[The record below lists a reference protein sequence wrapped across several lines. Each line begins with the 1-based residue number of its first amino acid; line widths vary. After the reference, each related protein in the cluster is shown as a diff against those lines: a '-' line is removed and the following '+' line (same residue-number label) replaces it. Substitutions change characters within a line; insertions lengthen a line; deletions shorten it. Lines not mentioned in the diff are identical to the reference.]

1 MDATDEGGTDEDPPL
16 PFYPYLKHPH
26 HPRMHITPRRESTP
40 DAHHPQMRIT
50 PRCAS
55 TLDAGYPR
63 MRITPVWSGLV
74 WSGLVWSGL
83 VWSGLVWSGH
93 MLSENMWFLWFKTS
107 LSGKNVG
114 CDVCT
119 HTHGN
124 VKIGLESCRIRN
136 WETYHQLS
144 QNEFTRDS
152 VACPW

>member
-1 MDATDEGGTDEDPPL
+1 MMHRWCADDAL
-16 PFYPYLKHPH
+16 M
-26 HPRMHITPRRESTP
+26 MHQWCTGDALMMRITSGCASPP
-40 DAHHPQMRIT
+40 DAHHPRMRIT

-55 TLDAGYPR
+55 PPDAHQPW
-63 MRITPVWSGLV
+63 MQDTPGCASPPY
-74 WSGLVWSGL
+74 GL

-93 MLSENMWFLWFKTS
+93 MLSENVWFLWFKTS

-136 WETYHQLS
+136 WETYHQLT